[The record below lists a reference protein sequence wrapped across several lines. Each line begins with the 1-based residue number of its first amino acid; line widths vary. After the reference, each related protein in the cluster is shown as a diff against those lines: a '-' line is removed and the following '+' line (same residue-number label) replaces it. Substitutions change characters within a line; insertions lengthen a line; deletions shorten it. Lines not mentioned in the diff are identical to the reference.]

1 MTDDSDDDD
10 DADIQF
16 GLFISVQQMYVAFVK
31 HAKFV
36 TAKTKPQIAFM
47 QNSLIEVFAMDHS
60 TTYQYGFIYIRQMAI
75 HLRNAITMKKK
86 VKETN

>member
-1 MTDDSDDDD
+1 
-10 DADIQF
+10 
-16 GLFISVQQMYVAFVK
+16 MYVAFVK